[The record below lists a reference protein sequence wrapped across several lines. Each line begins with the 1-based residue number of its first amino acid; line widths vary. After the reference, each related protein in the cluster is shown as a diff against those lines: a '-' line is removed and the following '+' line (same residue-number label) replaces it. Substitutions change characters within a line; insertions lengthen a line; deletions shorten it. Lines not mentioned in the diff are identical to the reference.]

1 MYIYIQIVDFEFILV
16 LHSYIYILEVQIR
29 TYVYMFELWK
39 FKCFYSI
46 YTQHCTFRKGFI
58 ASTFGCNDNGEQNS
72 NCDEAES
79 KNHLKTNQ
87 QLTHQIFASW
97 IQHIYSYISEEV
109 VCLSE
114 RDLQI
119 LNSVSSCTHIY
130 EWNLYCRLGHFCCQ
144 SFSLFGILRMEDW
157 ESFASLKVRTILKM
171 HIYI

>member
-1 MYIYIQIVDFEFILV
+1 MCICSKFGNCSVFPVLCIYKYIYI
-16 LHSYIYILEVQIR
+16 Y
-29 TYVYMFELWK
+29 TYK
-39 FKCFYSI
+39 N
-46 YTQHCTFRKGFI
+46 TQHRTFRKGFI

-72 NCDEAES
+72 NCDEAAS

-130 EWNLYCRLGHFCCQ
+130 EWNVVDWAIFVVEALACLEFWEWWAGAIAFRVIRLAKGSHN
-144 SFSLFGILRMEDW
+144 S
-157 ESFASLKVRTILKM
+157 
-171 HIYI
+171 